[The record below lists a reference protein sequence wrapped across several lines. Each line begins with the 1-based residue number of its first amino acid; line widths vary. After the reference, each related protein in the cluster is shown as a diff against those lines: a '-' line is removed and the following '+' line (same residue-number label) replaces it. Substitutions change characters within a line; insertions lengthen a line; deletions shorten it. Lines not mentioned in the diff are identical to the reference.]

1 MLCVH
6 ILDYCF
12 VLSNDF
18 HKIMQ
23 KVQGFGF
30 GIRTSLCHFFLAH
43 NKIYIEEWQRYDKKN
58 IVNTPKNNITLK
70 RGEKM
75 QSTKCAY
82 TTECKT
88 GKQVSLS
95 CT

>member
-58 IVNTPKNNITLK
+58 IVNTPKKHHHVKERRKNT
-70 RGEKM
+70 EHKM
-75 QSTKCAY
+75 R
-82 TTECKT
+82 
-88 GKQVSLS
+88 VHNRM
-95 CT
+95 